1 MSLFGKSVSVRKS
14 GGGRPM
20 PILTRAQPPRV
31 PARADVQ
38 RQGPE
43 GAGVLGVPHFIFTLQ
58 LALFWQWAAASR
70 PADEFSKL
78 VFGRPGRSRTARET
92 AVGATATRLRERRQ
106 AHYDGSKLS
115 G

>member
-38 RQGPE
+38 RQGPGRCGGFG
-43 GAGVLGVPHFIFTLQ
+43 GAPFEFYTTIAFFLAIGCGLPSCSRIFECHL
-58 LALFWQWAAASR
+58 
-70 PADEFSKL
+70 
-78 VFGRPGRSRTARET
+78 
-92 AVGATATRLRERRQ
+92 
-106 AHYDGSKLS
+106 
-115 G
+115 